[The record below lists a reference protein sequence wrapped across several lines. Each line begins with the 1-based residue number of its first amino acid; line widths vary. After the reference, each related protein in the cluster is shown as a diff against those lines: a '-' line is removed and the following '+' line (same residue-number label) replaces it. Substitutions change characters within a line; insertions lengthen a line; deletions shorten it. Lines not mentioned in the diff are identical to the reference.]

1 MRKNLGV
8 KTLSIPMPVFII
20 GTYNEDGSANAMTA
34 AWAGIYDTNKVF
46 VSLAEHKTC
55 DNFKR
60 TGAFSVS
67 FGTVEQVKE
76 ADYVGMVSG
85 NDVKNKVEKC
95 HWTVSKSEF
104 VDAPIFEELKVTL
117 ECKVSEIVENED
129 GIKLVGEVLNV
140 SASEDVLEHD
150 KISISKLNPI
160 VFDSEGHKYFSI
172 GKEVAHAFSCGKEIK

>member
-1 MRKNLGV
+1 MRVDLGP

-67 FGTVEQVKE
+67 FGTVEEVK
-76 ADYVGMVSG
+76 ACDYVGLVSG
-85 NDVKNKVEKC
+85 NDVKDKVSKC
-95 HWTVSKSEF
+95 KWTVSKGKF
-104 VDAPIFEELKVTL
+104 ADAPIFHELKVTL
-117 ECKVSEIVENED
+117 ECKVSEVIENED

-140 SASEDVLEHD
+140 SASSDVLTNN
-150 KISISKLNPI
+150 KISIEKVNPI

-172 GKEVAHAFSCGKEIK
+172 GTPVADAFKIGKEIK

>member
-1 MRKNLGV
+1 MRKNLGP

-34 AWAGIYDTNKVF
+34 AWAGIYDTNKIF

-67 FGTVEQVKE
+67 FGTVEEVK
-76 ADYVGMVSG
+76 ASDYVGMVSG
-85 NDVKNKVEKC
+85 NDVPNKVEKC
-95 HWTVSKSEF
+95 KWTVTHGE
-104 VDAPIFEELKVTL
+104 VVNAPIFEELKVTL
-117 ECKVSEIVENED
+117 ECKVCDIVENED

-140 SASEDVLEHD
+140 SATEDVLEND

-172 GKEVAHAFSCGKEIK
+172 GNVVAKAFSIGKEIK